1 MFEQDWCRS
10 RPQKEKRNK
19 LNRQRKLDRGRHTK
33 VVFRGQL
40 REIST
45 VLEYYCGKEGQSDK
59 FCKPS
64 GYIAIDCPRRAISPC
79 EAPPN
84 FSNLP

>member
-19 LNRQRKLDRGRHTK
+19 LNRQRKLDRGRHTI
-33 VVFRGQL
+33 VIRSGQL

-45 VLEYYCGKEGQSDK
+45 VFESYCGKEGQLNES
-59 FCKPS
+59 
-64 GYIAIDCPRRAISPC
+64 
-79 EAPPN
+79 
-84 FSNLP
+84 